1 MAQMA
6 ANAKSILFGDF
17 KNYWIRDVK
26 AVQVVRFNE
35 KFMDSGQ
42 VGFLAFS
49 RADGKFVNAG
59 GNPLLT
65 TKTLQ
70 LNDV

>member
-1 MAQMA
+1 MVMDTKVNNDMATMA

-35 KFMDSGQ
+35 KYMDSGQ
-42 VGFLAFS
+42 VGFVAFPVPMVS
-49 RADGKFVNAG
+49 
-59 GNPLLT
+59 L
-65 TKTLQ
+65 
-70 LNDV
+70 